1 MKALIIGATGATGK
15 DLVQQLLED
24 RNFTEVHIFVRRAV
38 PLQHEKLVLHVVDFE
53 QPQKW
58 AHLVSGEVAFS
69 CMGTTL
75 RAAGSKV
82 AQWRVDH
89 NYQYEFAKAASINR
103 VKVYVLVS
111 SAGADPASR
120 FFYLRMKG
128 QLEQDVA
135 SLDFQSVIILQPGPL
150 ERPDSDRFGERMSI
164 GVIRFFNKLGL
175 LRNQKPVP
183 TAVLSQAMINCVKSL
198 GQGIF
203 RLNTANIFRQAHEIK
218 KSGK

>member
-1 MKALIIGATGATGK
+1 MKALVIGATGATGK

-24 RNFTEVHIFVRRAV
+24 GNFTEVHLFTRRIV
-38 PLQHEKLVLHVVDFE
+38 SLRHEKLVLHLVDFE

-58 AHLVSGEVAFS
+58 AHLVSGDAAFS

-75 RAAGSKV
+75 KAAGSKA
-82 AQWRVDH
+82 AQWKVDH
-89 NYQYEFAKAASINR
+89 DYQYDFAKAASANR
-103 VKVYVLVS
+103 VGVYILVS
-111 SAGADPASR
+111 SAGADPDSR

-128 QLEQDVA
+128 QLEQQVA
-135 SLDFQSVIILQPGPL
+135 SLDFQSILIFQPGPL

-164 GVIRFFNKLGL
+164 GVIKFFNKFGL

-183 TAVLSQAMINCVKSL
+183 TAVLSKAMINCVKSI

-203 RLNTANIFRQAHEIK
+203 RFNTADIFSQAK
-218 KSGK
+218 CS